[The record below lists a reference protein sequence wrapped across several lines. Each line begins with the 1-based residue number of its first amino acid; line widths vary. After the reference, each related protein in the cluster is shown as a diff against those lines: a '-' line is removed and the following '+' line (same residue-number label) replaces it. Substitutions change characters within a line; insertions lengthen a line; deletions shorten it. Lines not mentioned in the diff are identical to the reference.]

1 MIFLRLYWEFVK
13 VGLFTFGGGYGA
25 IPLIRDAI
33 TANPWMGVDSD
44 MFSYIIGVAEST
56 PGPIMVNTATYV
68 GTVAGGSGISA
79 AFGAF
84 CATLGAITP
93 SFVII
98 LLIAGL
104 LKGFMEKKGTRTVL
118 DTIKPC
124 VVGIILSTGVYFL
137 LSGMIP
143 YINTAF
149 SEGFT
154 GKLVPEIR
162 TAIMFAI
169 VFAVRSLW
177 RLWKKKPISP
187 ILSIAFAAVFGMI
200 VYGV

>member
-1 MIFLRLYWEFVK
+1 MIFLRLYWEFFK

-33 TANPWMGVDSD
+33 TANPWMGVDGD

-56 PGPIMVNTATYV
+56 PGPIMINTATYV

-84 CATLGAITP
+84 CATLGAATP
-93 SFVII
+93 SFIII
-98 LLIAGL
+98 LLIASL
-104 LKGFMEKKGTRTVL
+104 LKDFMEKKGTRTVL

-137 LSGMIP
+137 LSGLVP
-143 YINTAF
+143 YINTVV
-149 SEGFT
+149 SDGLTE
-154 GKLVPEIR
+154 KLVPELR
-162 TAIMFAI
+162 TVIMFAI

-177 RLWKKKPISP
+177 RFWKKKPISP
-187 ILSIAFAAVFGMI
+187 ILSIAVAAVFGMI

>member
-1 MIFLRLYWEFVK
+1 MIFLRLYWEFLK

-33 TANPWMGVDSD
+33 TANPWMGVDAD

-56 PGPIMVNTATYV
+56 PGPIMINTATYV
-68 GTVAGGSGISA
+68 GTVAGGSGVSA

-93 SFVII
+93 SFMII
-98 LLIAGL
+98 LLIASL

-137 LSGMIP
+137 LSGLIP
-143 YINTAF
+143 HVNSLF
-149 SEGFT
+149 SEGVT
-154 GKLVPEIR
+154 EKLVPELR
-162 TAIMFAI
+162 TVIMFAI
-169 VFAVRSLW
+169 VFAVRSIW

-187 ILSIAFAAVFGMI
+187 ILSIAFAAGFGMI